1 MGIIDE
7 PCFASRTEMQNI
19 FEPIFISGYAI
30 NSRGPYVPANL
41 LQKVSLM
48 PLGPSL

>member
-19 FEPIFISGYAI
+19 FENIFILGKAI
-30 NSRGPYVPANL
+30 QALN
-41 LQKVSLM
+41 VSFVKSNCIYCN
-48 PLGPSL
+48 PTV